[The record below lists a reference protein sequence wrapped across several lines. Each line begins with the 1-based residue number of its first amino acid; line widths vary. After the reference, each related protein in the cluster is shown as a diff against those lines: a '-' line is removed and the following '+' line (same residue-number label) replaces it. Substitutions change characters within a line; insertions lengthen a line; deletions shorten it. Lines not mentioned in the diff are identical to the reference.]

1 MTERNGKRSGHK
13 KLSSALKITPKTLST
28 FFQARSDFWLQA
40 VLFALAAFTR
50 LWRIEAPDAPVFDEV
65 YFPTFANNYLNATP
79 FFDSHPPLGK
89 YLIAFGI
96 RFFGYEPL
104 GYRAVDALFGLGVV
118 LLLYR
123 LAAQLFGKRSI
134 AFLAG
139 LFAVADGVLLV
150 ESRAGLINIFAVFFC
165 LAAYHLFLKC
175 GEERLLKPRWLYLLG
190 AGASIGAAA
199 AVKWIG
205 AASFGVIFAVYL
217 VAKAAQQWP
226 KLGRVLPAG
235 SLMPRLAHIHPDAF
249 LLCCV
254 FVPLVVYSASFF
266 IHLEQNPQFN
276 FFELQRQIFGYHA
289 HLKDSHGY
297 ASQWWS
303 WPLLQR
309 PVSYYWQVDEASQ
322 TASTILLLG
331 NPALW
336 WLAIGGVMSG
346 VWQAVVRRHFGAG
359 FAVLALALHYLPF
372 ALISRASFLYHFM
385 GALPFMILLLA
396 FAVVQ
401 LWNAGGLRRELAAFA
416 VFAIIACAIYFFPI
430 WTGQP
435 IPLGA
440 FYQRMWL
447 LSWI

>member
-1 MTERNGKRSGHK
+1 MIEPRMK
-13 KLSSALKITPKTLST
+13 SAIKTLSA
-28 FFQARSDFWLQA
+28 FFQARSDFWLQTLL
-40 VLFALAAFTR
+40 VVLAAFTR
-50 LWRIEAPDAPVFDEV
+50 LWRLDAPNALVFDEV
-65 YFPTFANNYLNATP
+65 YFPTFANNYLHATP

-89 YLIAFGI
+89 YLIALGI

-104 GYRAVDALFGLGVV
+104 GYRVIDALFGIGVIV
-118 LLLYR
+118 LIYR
-123 LAAQLFGKRSI
+123 LAAQLFENRRA

-175 GEERLLKPRWLYLLG
+175 GEEHLRKPRWLYLLA

-205 AASFGVIFAVYL
+205 AASFGVIVAVYI
-217 VAKAAQQWP
+217 ATKAVQQWP
-226 KLGRVLPAG
+226 RLGRLLPSG
-235 SLMPRLAHIHPDAF
+235 SLMPRLARIHPDAF

-254 FVPLVVYSASFF
+254 VVPAMIYAASFF
-266 IHLEQNPQFN
+266 IHLKQNPQFN

-289 HLKDSHGY
+289 HLKDAHGY
-297 ASQWWS
+297 ASAWWS

-309 PVSYYWQVDEASQ
+309 PVSYYWQVDQATQ

-336 WLAIGGVMSG
+336 WLAIGGVLSG
-346 VWQAVVRRHFGAG
+346 MWQALTRRHFGAA

-385 GALPFMILLLA
+385 GALPFMIMLLA
-396 FAVVQ
+396 FAVQQ
-401 LWNAGGLRRELAAFA
+401 LWQSGGLRRELAAFA
-416 VFAIIACAIYFFPI
+416 VLAIIICAIYFFPI
-430 WTGQP
+430 WTAQP
-435 IPLGA
+435 LPVGA

>member
-1 MTERNGKRSGHK
+1 MKTIIP
-13 KLSSALKITPKTLST
+13 KLSAY
-28 FFQARSDFWLQA
+28 FHARRDFWLQA
-40 VLFALAAFTR
+40 VLLALAAFTR
-50 LWRIEAPDAPVFDEV
+50 LWRLDAPNALVFDEV
-65 YFPTFANNYLNATP
+65 YFPTFANNYLHATP

-89 YLIAFGI
+89 YLIALGI
-96 RFFGYEPL
+96 RFFGFEPL
-104 GYRAVDALFGLGVV
+104 GYRAVDALFGIGVIV
-118 LLLYR
+118 LMYR
-123 LAAQLFGKRSI
+123 LALQLFESRRA

-150 ESRAGLINIFAVFFC
+150 ESRTGLINIFAVFFC

-175 GEERLLKPRWLYLLG
+175 GEEVLIKPRWLYLLG

-205 AASFGVIFAVYL
+205 AASFGVIFAVYIA
-217 VAKAAQQWP
+217 AKAVQQWP
-226 KLGRVLPAG
+226 RLGRVLPSG
-235 SLMPRLAHIHPDAF
+235 RLLPRLARIHPDAF

-254 FVPLVVYSASFF
+254 AVPGLVYAASFF
-266 IHLEQNPQFN
+266 MHLEQNPQFN

-289 HLKDSHGY
+289 HLKDAHGY

-309 PVSYYWQVDEASQ
+309 PVSYYWQVNEAEQ
-322 TASTILLLG
+322 TAATILLLG

-336 WLAIGGVMSG
+336 WLAIGGVMFG
-346 VWQAVVRRHFGAG
+346 VWQALVHRHFGAA

-385 GALPFMILLLA
+385 GALPFMIMLLA
-396 FAVVQ
+396 FAVSQ

-416 VFAIIACAIYFFPI
+416 VFAVIVCAIYFFPI
-430 WTGQP
+430 WTAQP
-435 IPLGA
+435 IPVGA